1 MQKKFASNVYDLI
14 IKYYREKKDIV
25 KRKQAKQIKGLTHIQ
40 VRLNLKRALYSLI
53 TSSDYNKTIKRL

>member
-1 MQKKFASNVYDLI
+1 MQKKFTSSVYDLI

-25 KRKQAKQIKGLTHIQ
+25 KRKQAKLIKGLTHFQ